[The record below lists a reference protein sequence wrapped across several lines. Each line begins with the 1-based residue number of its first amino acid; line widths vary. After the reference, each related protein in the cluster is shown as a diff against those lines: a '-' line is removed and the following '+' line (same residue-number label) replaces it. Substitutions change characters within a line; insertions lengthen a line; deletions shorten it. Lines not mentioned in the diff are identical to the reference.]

1 MTIESG
7 HATLAHHEAS
17 RVRDAAYE
25 LLQLEGGD
33 LHDPAQTR
41 QTDAATPAAFRMGM
55 LSIDNFPPWITFPVP
70 WRWRRRQFLHLFNM
84 ATYGVGD
91 YDEQK
96 QHDRYRNDEYFISV
110 CRCCIGSG

>member
-1 MTIESG
+1 MASIALPRRKVAFIGSAMLTVQRSNCASFFIFCITIESG

-55 LSIDNFPPWITFPVP
+55 LSIDNFPSCLGAGGVANFFI
-70 WRWRRRQFLHLFNM
+70 FLIWQPM
-84 ATYGVGD
+84 A
-91 YDEQK
+91 
-96 QHDRYRNDEYFISV
+96 
-110 CRCCIGSG
+110 